1 MLPRWSEAF
10 KMGRA
15 GKVHT
20 VRPGWEAGRVDLV
33 WLRLEQGV
41 PVAVQMERLAPRL
54 KLVPCVV
61 LSDLPTDEE
70 AIAAFSAGAR
80 GYCNTHA
87 FPHVLIQVAAVVL
100 QGGLWIGESLMQ
112 RLVSA
117 TSRVQE
123 QAQASRVDAGV
134 RPGWSEDL
142 TDREKEVAATL
153 AAGASNK
160 EIARAL
166 GITERTVKAHVGAI
180 LEKLHVRDR
189 LQLSLVVNGQA
200 SGRPQNPGSA

>member
-10 KMGRA
+10 KTGRA
-15 GKVHT
+15 GKVHSA
-20 VRPGWEAGRVDLV
+20 RPGSGAGRVDLV

-54 KLVPCVV
+54 KRVPCVV

-87 FPHVLIQVAAVVL
+87 FSQVLVQVAAVVL

-117 TSRVQE
+117 TSRVQ
-123 QAQASRVDAGV
+123 AQASGAAAAEGAS
-134 RPGWSEDL
+134 WSKDL

-200 SGRPQNPGSA
+200 PGRPESPGST

>member
-10 KMGRA
+10 KTGRA
-15 GKVHT
+15 GKVLT
-20 VRPGWEAGRVDLV
+20 ARPGLGAGRVDLV
-33 WLRLEQGV
+33 WLRLEQGE

-87 FPHVLIQVAAVVL
+87 FAQVLIQVAAVVL

-117 TSRVQE
+117 TSRA
-123 QAQASRVDAGV
+123 QAQASGAVAEVGLN
-134 RPGWSEDL
+134 WSKDL
-142 TDREKEVAATL
+142 THREKEVAATV

-160 EIARAL
+160 EVARIL

-189 LQLSLVVNGQA
+189 LQLSLVVNGRA
-200 SGRPQNPGSA
+200 LEHPESAGSV

>member
-1 MLPRWSEAF
+1 MLPRWIEAF
-10 KMGRA
+10 KTGRA
-15 GKVHT
+15 GKVHSA
-20 VRPGWEAGRVDLV
+20 RPGSGAGRVDLV

-41 PVAVQMERLAPRL
+41 SVAVQMERLAPRL

-87 FPHVLIQVAAVVL
+87 FSQVLVQVAAVVL

-117 TSRVQE
+117 TGRV
-123 QAQASRVDAGV
+123 QAQASGAAAAEGAN
-134 RPGWSEDL
+134 WSKDL

-200 SGRPQNPGSA
+200 PGRTESPGSI